1 MSRMAI
7 PVLPWLAVWLLTFL
21 TYRQRELL
29 QAGLAGAALLL
40 GLAGFGYWL
49 YLSRRSMQRSSA
61 IRTREIQAVLGPGF
75 TLHDDNAG
83 HFLEVLRRASAT
95 LRRRNITQ
103 LANRFEGPS
112 EDGRSMQLM
121 EAGYRVSMGRTSFFI
136 WQTIACVG
144 NQKWT
149 FPQFSIK
156 PRGFWSRLGLGGRGI
171 RFPSHPRFSAR
182 FKVKCADEAGARRF
196 LVPLLLEE
204 LERFPDLVV
213 EGCGGHLVLFR
224 PRKILEPAAFPRF
237 QDEVRTLA
245 RLFPGGDRGVSPQ

>member
-1 MSRMAI
+1 MPRMAI
-7 PVLPWLAVWLLTFL
+7 PCWLAVGLLAL

-29 QAGLAGAALLL
+29 QAGLAGAALLFCF
-40 GLAGFGYWL
+40 AGFVYWL
-49 YLSRRSMQRSSA
+49 YRSRRSMRRLSA
-61 IRTREIQAVLGPGF
+61 ERTREIQALLGPGF

-83 HFLEVLRRASAT
+83 HFLEVLRRTSAT
-95 LRRRNITQ
+95 LRRRDITQ

-121 EAGYRVSMGRTSFFI
+121 EAGYRVSTGRSVFYI
-136 WQTIACVG
+136 WQTIACFG
-144 NQKWT
+144 HREWN

-156 PRGFWSRLGLGGRGI
+156 PGGFWSRIGLGGRGL
-171 RFPSHPRFSAR
+171 RFPAHPRFSAR

-196 LVPLLLEE
+196 LLPLLLEE

-213 EGCGGHLVLFR
+213 EGCGGHLVFFR
-224 PRKILEPAAFPRF
+224 LRKILEPAAFPRF

-245 RLFPGGDRGVSPQ
+245 RLFPGEKISAERGE